1 MKRMLM
7 LPLLALTLPL
17 AAQQA
22 APTPA
27 PTAPGDKIVAVI
39 NGETITAARLDQ
51 LWNRIPPKTR
61 DQYKTNGGK
70 GAFLNNYIGKRLVVQ
85 EALKRGFDKKAEV
98 VSDVAAARE
107 TALFD
112 WYVHD
117 VVASGIVAEPAVR
130 KFYDENADN
139 FKTPE
144 KIKVRH
150 IVLIANPAAV
160 NGKTKQDALNLAQQI
175 SLQLYPFFHNPDDSE
190 ATKVARVRKFAE
202 LAAHYS
208 DDGAAQQGGDL
219 GWVDKGML
227 DPQFEE
233 AAFALPVGRVSGIV
247 ETKYGYHLILV
258 EDKKPAGMQSFDEVK
273 DEVREYL
280 LSQHQAELLN
290 AVQRLTN
297 DLRNTSKVAVYPE
310 NIR

>member
-1 MKRMLM
+1 MLM
-7 LPLLALTLPL
+7 LPLLALALPL
-17 AAQQA
+17 AGQLAA
-22 APTPA
+22 SAPTA

-70 GAFLNNYIGKRLVVQ
+70 GAYLNNYIGKRLVVQ
-85 EALKRGFDKKAEV
+85 EALKHGFDKKPEV
-98 VSDVAAARE
+98 LADVAIAQE

-117 VVASGIVAEPAVR
+117 VVAATIAPDSAVR
-130 KFYDENADN
+130 KFYDENPDN
-139 FKTPE
+139 FRVPE

-150 IVLIANPAAV
+150 IVLTVNPAAV
-160 NGKTKQDALNLAQQI
+160 NGKSKEDALNLAQQI
-175 SLQLYPFFHNPDDSE
+175 SLQLYPFFHGTDESE
-190 ATKVARVRKFAE
+190 ATKLARVRKFAE

-219 GWVDKGML
+219 GWVDKGSL

-233 AAFALPVGRVSGIV
+233 AAFALPVGRLSGIV
-247 ETKYGYHLILV
+247 ETKYGYHLIFV
-258 EDKKPAGMQSFDEVK
+258 EDKKPAGLQSYDEVK
-273 DEVREYL
+273 DEIREFL

-290 AVQRLTN
+290 AVQRMTAE
-297 DLRNTSKVAVYPE
+297 LRTSGASKVAVFPE
-310 NIR
+310 NIQ